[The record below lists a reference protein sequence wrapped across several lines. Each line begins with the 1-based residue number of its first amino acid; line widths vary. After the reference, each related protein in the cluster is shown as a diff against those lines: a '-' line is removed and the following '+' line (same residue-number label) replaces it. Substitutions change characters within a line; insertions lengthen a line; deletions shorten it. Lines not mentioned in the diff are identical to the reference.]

1 MISIVLNDEVV
12 TVSIGTSL
20 VKVLEH
26 QAIELDAVALALN
39 AEVVPKSRWPHI
51 VCQQDDKLDV
61 FSVVAGG

>member
-26 QAIELDAVALALN
+26 QTIALDAVAIALN
-39 AEVVPKSRWPHI
+39 SEVVPRSRWPHI
-51 VCQQDDKLDV
+51 VCQQDDQLEV

>member
-26 QAIELDAVALALN
+26 QAIALDAVALALN
-39 AEVVPKSRWPHI
+39 AEVVPRSRWPHI

>member
-26 QAIELDAVALALN
+26 QTIALDAVALVLN

-51 VCQQDDKLDV
+51 ICQQHDQLDV